1 MFISLS
7 KFISSLKNLRGSGRR
22 QNNINLMSNTKLT
35 GKCKL
40 TWTFYNKYLTLL
52 NKPNITTQQIKQI
65 VKFTSF
71 LLILLKFSEVTNVW
85 KFILKNVLP
94 QHLNACSEL
103 IITFRIKI
111 SDVFQILSNNSW
123 EKSVE
128 WSTESEK
135 R

>member
-1 MFISLS
+1 MQTNMNFL
-7 KFISSLKNLRGSGRR
+7 
-22 QNNINLMSNTKLT
+22 Q
-35 GKCKL
+35 
-40 TWTFYNKYLTLL
+40 KYLTLL

-71 LLILLKFSEVTNVW
+71 LLILLKFSEVTNIW

>member
-1 MFISLS
+1 MQTNMNFL
-7 KFISSLKNLRGSGRR
+7 
-22 QNNINLMSNTKLT
+22 Q
-35 GKCKL
+35 
-40 TWTFYNKYLTLL
+40 KYLTLL

-111 SDVFQILSNNSW
+111 SDVFQILSNDSW

-128 WSTESEK
+128 WSTENEK

>member
-1 MFISLS
+1 MQTNMNFL
-7 KFISSLKNLRGSGRR
+7 
-22 QNNINLMSNTKLT
+22 Q
-35 GKCKL
+35 
-40 TWTFYNKYLTLL
+40 KYLTLL

-123 EKSVE
+123 EKSVD

>member
-1 MFISLS
+1 MQTNMNFL
-7 KFISSLKNLRGSGRR
+7 
-22 QNNINLMSNTKLT
+22 Q
-35 GKCKL
+35 
-40 TWTFYNKYLTLL
+40 KYLTLL

>member
-1 MFISLS
+1 MQTNMNFL
-7 KFISSLKNLRGSGRR
+7 
-22 QNNINLMSNTKLT
+22 Q
-35 GKCKL
+35 
-40 TWTFYNKYLTLL
+40 KYLTLL

-71 LLILLKFSEVTNVW
+71 LLILLKFSEVTNIW

-111 SDVFQILSNNSW
+111 SDVFQILSNDSW

>member
-1 MFISLS
+1 MQTNMNFL
-7 KFISSLKNLRGSGRR
+7 
-22 QNNINLMSNTKLT
+22 Q
-35 GKCKL
+35 
-40 TWTFYNKYLTLL
+40 KYLTLL

-71 LLILLKFSEVTNVW
+71 LLILLKFSEVTNIW

-123 EKSVE
+123 KKSVE

>member
-1 MFISLS
+1 MQTNMNFL
-7 KFISSLKNLRGSGRR
+7 
-22 QNNINLMSNTKLT
+22 Q
-35 GKCKL
+35 
-40 TWTFYNKYLTLL
+40 KYLTLL

-111 SDVFQILSNNSW
+111 SDVFQILSNDSW

>member
-1 MFISLS
+1 MQTNMNFL
-7 KFISSLKNLRGSGRR
+7 
-22 QNNINLMSNTKLT
+22 Q
-35 GKCKL
+35 
-40 TWTFYNKYLTLL
+40 KYLTLL

-71 LLILLKFSEVTNVW
+71 LLILLKFSEVTNIW

-123 EKSVE
+123 EKSVD